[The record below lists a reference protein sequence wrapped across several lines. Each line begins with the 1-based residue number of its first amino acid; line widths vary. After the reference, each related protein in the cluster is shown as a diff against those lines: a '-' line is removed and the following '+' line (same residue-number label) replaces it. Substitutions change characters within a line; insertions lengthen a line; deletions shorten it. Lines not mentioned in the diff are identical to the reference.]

1 MSGSAAERG
10 VQRDFGSVRLGT
22 SLEDVGRILGVPDET
37 LHVPFGGE
45 TLTAW
50 VYRTEAKPIQFWF
63 DKYGI
68 LRLKN

>member
-1 MSGSAAERG
+1 MSRNAAERG
-10 VQRDFGSVRLGT
+10 VQRDFGSVKLGMT
-22 SLEDVGRILGVPDET
+22 QEDVGKVLGVPDET

-45 TLTAW
+45 TLTGW

-63 DKYGI
+63 DKNGK